1 MAARK
6 TLQESPRPALFVN
19 VRPSRAEAMTSPSE
33 VARAVRASEAAW
45 ARRAGIEDAPFRRA
59 AASRDD
65 FSTINETMTANG
77 GDVVQDKQS
86 PDFADSEYAT
96 DTERGKQ
103 VRDRQSPD

>member
-1 MAARK
+1 MA
-6 TLQESPRPALFVN
+6 TESTMQEVPRLMLFVN
-19 VRPSRAEAMTSPSE
+19 ARPSRAEAMIAPSE
-33 VARAVRASEAAW
+33 VARAVRASEVAW
-45 ARRAGIEDAPFRRA
+45 ARRAGIEDAPFRVA

-65 FSTINETMTANG
+65 FSTINETMTGNG
-77 GDVVQDKQS
+77 GDAVQDKQS